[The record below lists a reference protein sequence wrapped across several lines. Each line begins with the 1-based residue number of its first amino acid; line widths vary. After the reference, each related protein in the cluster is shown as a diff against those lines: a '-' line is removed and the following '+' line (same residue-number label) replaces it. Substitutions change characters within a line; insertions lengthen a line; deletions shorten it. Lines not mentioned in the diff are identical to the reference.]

1 MQPNTTISLYEVV
14 EINNFALYY
23 FFTPD
28 RDDEIRE
35 VLKSG
40 KLLRIKLENDA

>member
-1 MQPNTTISLYEVV
+1 MEWLKTITLLSF
-14 EINNFALYY
+14 I
-23 FFTPD
+23 FTPD

>member
-1 MQPNTTISLYEVV
+1 MESLKS
-14 EINNFALYY
+14 ITLRSII
-23 FFTPD
+23 FTPE